1 MPSPFRVALIGYGF
15 VGQTFHAPLLGSI
28 PGLSLELVASRD
40 TARVQAGLPG
50 VRVTADYLAAVRDP
64 AIDLV
69 VIASPNQTHAPL
81 ASAALAAGKHVV
93 VDKPF
98 TVTLAE
104 ARQLAAEAEQAG
116 RLLSVF
122 QNRRWDSDFLGL
134 QAVLASGALG
144 ELSSLESRIER
155 FRPEVRTRWREAAL
169 PGSGLWFDLGP
180 HLLDQA
186 LCLFG
191 LPERLQA
198 QLARQRPGAL
208 TDDWFQVQLDYGTRQ
223 VTLRAGMLAAGGVPR
238 FLAQGTAGSWIK
250 QGADRQEDA
259 LKAGVRPGGPDWGQ
273 DPDPGWLID
282 ASGERQAL
290 PTPAGDH
297 RGYYLA
303 LVEALAGRAAN
314 PVSPA
319 QACALM
325 ALLEAAQRS
334 SAEGRALMPELTA
347 AERAAY

>member
-15 VGQTFHAPLLGSI
+15 VGQTFHAPLLSSI
-28 PGLSLELVASRD
+28 PGLSLDLVASRD
-40 TARVQAGLPG
+40 AARVQADLPE

-116 RLLSVF
+116 LLLSVF

-144 ELSSLESRIER
+144 ELTSLESRIER

-198 QLARQRPGAL
+198 QLVRQRPGAL
-208 TDDWFQVQLDYGTRQ
+208 TDDWFQVQLDYGSRQ

-250 QGADRQEDA
+250 QGADRQEDT
-259 LKAGVRPGGPDWGQ
+259 LKAGVRPGAPDWGQ

-297 RGYYLA
+297 RRYYLA

-334 SAEGRALMPELTA
+334 SAEGRALMPELTT

>member
-15 VGQTFHAPLLGSI
+15 VGQTFHGPLLGSI

-40 TARVQAGLPG
+40 AARVQADLPG

-144 ELSSLESRIER
+144 ELTSLESRIER

-198 QLARQRPGAL
+198 QLVRQRPGAL

-259 LKAGVRPGGPDWGQ
+259 LKAGVRPGSPDWGQ

-282 ASGERQAL
+282 ASGRRQAL
-290 PTPAGDH
+290 PPPAGDH
-297 RGYYLA
+297 RRYYLA
-303 LVEALAGRAAN
+303 LVEALDGRAAN

-334 SAEGRALMPELTA
+334 SAEGRALMPELSA

>member
-1 MPSPFRVALIGYGF
+1 MSSPFRVALIGYGF
-15 VGQTFHAPLLGSI
+15 VGQTFHGPLLGSI
-28 PGLSLELVASRD
+28 PGLTLELVASRD
-40 TARVQAGLPG
+40 AARVHIDLPQ
-50 VRVTADYLAAVRDP
+50 VRVTADYLAAVQDQ

-155 FRPEVRTRWREAAL
+155 FRPKVRTRWREAAL

-198 QLARQRPGAL
+198 QLVRQRPGAL
-208 TDDWFQVQLDYGTRQ
+208 TDDWFQVQLDYGSRQ

-250 QGADRQEDA
+250 QGADRQEDT
-259 LKAGVRPGGPDWGQ
+259 LKAGVRPGAPDWGQ

-297 RGYYLA
+297 RRYYLA

-334 SAEGRALMPELTA
+334 SAEGRALMPELTT

>member
-1 MPSPFRVALIGYGF
+1 MPAPLRVALIGYGF
-15 VGQTFHAPLLGSI
+15 VGQTFHSPLLRSI
-28 PGLSLELVASRD
+28 PGLSLELIASREA
-40 TARVQAGLPG
+40 ARVHADLPA
-50 VRVTADYLAAVRDP
+50 VRVTSDYLAAVRDP

-81 ASAALAAGKHVV
+81 ASSALAAGKHVV

-98 TVTLAE
+98 TVTLSE
-104 ARQLAAEAEQAG
+104 ARQLAEEAERAE

-144 ELSSLESRIER
+144 ELTSLESRIER
-155 FRPEVRTRWREAAL
+155 FRPEVRDRWREADL

-191 LPERLQA
+191 LPQRLQA
-198 QLARQRPGAL
+198 SLVRQRPGGR
-208 TDDWFQVQLDYGTRQ
+208 TDDWFQVQLDYGARQ

-250 QGADRQEDA
+250 QGGDRQEDA
-259 LKAGVRPGGPDWGQ
+259 LKAGVRPGSPDWGQ
-273 DPDPGWLID
+273 DPDPGWLIGAD
-282 ASGERQAL
+282 GERQAL

-297 RGYYLA
+297 RRYYLA

-314 PVSPA
+314 PVPPA

-325 ALLEAAQRS
+325 ALLETAQRS
-334 SAEGRALMPELTA
+334 ATEGRALAPELTTT
-347 AERAAY
+347 ERAAY

>member
-1 MPSPFRVALIGYGF
+1 MPSPVRVALVGYGF
-15 VGQTFHAPLLGSI
+15 VGQTFHAPLLRSI

-40 TARVQAGLPG
+40 AARVHAELPEA
-50 VRVTADYLAAVRDP
+50 RVTADYSAAVCDP
-64 AIDLV
+64 VIDLV

-104 ARQLAAEAEQAG
+104 ARRLAQDAEQAG

-134 QAVLASGALG
+134 QDVLASGALG
-144 ELSSLESRIER
+144 ELTSLESRIER
-155 FRPEVRTRWREAAL
+155 FRPQVRERWREADL

-191 LPERLQA
+191 LPRRLQA
-198 QLARQRPGAL
+198 SLVRQRPGAL
-208 TDDWFQVQLDYGTRQ
+208 TDDWFQVQLDYGARQ
-223 VTLRAGMLAAGGVPR
+223 VTLKAGMLAAGGVPR
-238 FLAQGTAGSWIK
+238 FLAQGTAGSWLK
-250 QGADRQEDA
+250 LGADRQEDA
-259 LKAGVRPGGPDWGQ
+259 LKAGIQPGGPAWGE
-273 DPDPGWLID
+273 DPDPGWLIGGD
-282 ASGERQAL
+282 GERQAL
-290 PTPAGDH
+290 PTPAGDQ
-297 RGYYLA
+297 RRYYLA

-314 PVSPA
+314 PVPPA

-325 ALLEAAQRS
+325 ALLETAQRS
-334 SAEGRALMPELTA
+334 AAEGRALVPELTA
-347 AERAAY
+347 AERDAY

>member
-28 PGLSLELVASRD
+28 PGLSLDLVASRD
-40 TARVQAGLPG
+40 AARVQADLPK

-116 RLLSVF
+116 LLLSVF

-144 ELSSLESRIER
+144 ELTSLESRIER

-198 QLARQRPGAL
+198 QLVRQRPGAL
-208 TDDWFQVQLDYGTRQ
+208 TDDWFQVQLDYGARQ

-238 FLAQGTAGSWIK
+238 FLAQGTAASWIK
-250 QGADRQEDA
+250 RGADRQEDA

-297 RGYYLA
+297 RRYYLA
-303 LVEALAGRAAN
+303 LVEALTGRAGN

>member
-15 VGQTFHAPLLGSI
+15 VGQTFHGPLLRSI
-28 PGLSLELVASRD
+28 PGLTLELVASRD
-40 TARVQAGLPG
+40 AERVHADLPEI
-50 VRVTADYLAAVRDP
+50 RVTADYLAAVQDP

-81 ASAALAAGKHVV
+81 ASAALAAGQHVV

-134 QAVLASGALG
+134 QEVLASGALG
-144 ELSSLESRIER
+144 ELTSLESRIER

-198 QLARQRPGAL
+198 QLVRQRAGAL
-208 TDDWFQVQLDYGTRQ
+208 TDDWFQVQLDYGARQ

-259 LKAGVRPGGPDWGQ
+259 LKAGVRPGGPGWGQ
-273 DPDPGWLID
+273 DPDSGWLITGD
-282 ASGERQAL
+282 GERQAL

-297 RGYYLA
+297 RRYYLA
-303 LVEALAGRAAN
+303 LVEALAGRATN
-314 PVSPA
+314 PVPPA

-334 SAEGRALMPELTA
+334 SAEGRALLPELTA
-347 AERAAY
+347 AERASY

>member
-15 VGQTFHAPLLGSI
+15 VGQTFHGPLLSSI
-28 PGLSLELVASRD
+28 PGLSLDLVASRD
-40 TARVQAGLPG
+40 AARVQADLPG

-104 ARQLAAEAEQAG
+104 ARQLVEEAEQAG

-144 ELSSLESRIER
+144 ELTSLESRIER

-198 QLARQRPGAL
+198 QLVRQRPGAL
-208 TDDWFQVQLDYGTRQ
+208 TDDWFQVQLDYGARQ

-297 RGYYLA
+297 RRYYLA
-303 LVEALAGRAAN
+303 LVEALTGRADN

-334 SAEGRALMPELTA
+334 SAEGRALMPELSA

>member
-1 MPSPFRVALIGYGF
+1 MPSPLRVALIGYGF
-15 VGQTFHAPLLGSI
+15 VGQTFHGPLLRSI
-28 PGLSLELVASRD
+28 PGLALELVASRD
-40 TARVQAGLPG
+40 AARVHADLPA
-50 VRVTADYLAAVRDP
+50 VRVTPDYLAAVRDP

-104 ARQLAAEAEQAG
+104 ARQLAQEAKRTG

-122 QNRRWDSDFLGL
+122 QNRRWDSDFLAL
-134 QAVLASGALG
+134 QEVMASGALG
-144 ELSSLESRIER
+144 ELTSLESRIER
-155 FRPEVRTRWREAAL
+155 FRPQVRDRWREADL

-191 LPERLQA
+191 LPQRLQA
-198 QLARQRPGAL
+198 SLVRQRPGAQ
-208 TDDWFQVQLDYGTRQ
+208 TDDWFQVQLDYGARQ
-223 VTLRAGMLAAGGVPR
+223 VTLKAGMLAAGGVPR

-259 LKAGVRPGGPDWGQ
+259 LKAGVIPGGPDWGA
-273 DPDPGWLID
+273 DPEPGWLITGD
-282 ASGERQAL
+282 GERQAL

-297 RGYYLA
+297 RRYYLA

-314 PVSPA
+314 PVSPD

-325 ALLEAAQRS
+325 ALLEAAQRAS
-334 SAEGRALMPELTA
+334 REGCAIVPELTA
-347 AERAAY
+347 AERNAY

>member
-1 MPSPFRVALIGYGF
+1 MPSPVRVALVGYGF
-15 VGQTFHAPLLGSI
+15 VGQTFHAPLLRSI

-40 TARVQAGLPG
+40 AARVHADLPG
-50 VRVTADYLAAVRDP
+50 ARVTADYSAAVRDP

-104 ARQLAAEAEQAG
+104 ARRLAQEAAQAG

-134 QAVLASGALG
+134 QDVLARGVLG
-144 ELSSLESRIER
+144 ELTSLESRIER
-155 FRPEVRTRWREAAL
+155 FRPQVRERWREADL

-191 LPERLQA
+191 LPQRLQA
-198 QLARQRPGAL
+198 SLVRQRPGAL
-208 TDDWFQVQLDYGTRQ
+208 TDDWFQVQLDYGARQ

-250 QGADRQEDA
+250 LGADRQEDA
-259 LKAGVRPGGPDWGQ
+259 LKAGQRPGGPEWGA
-273 DPDPGWLID
+273 DPDPGWFID
-282 ASGERQAL
+282 GSGERQAL
-290 PTPAGDH
+290 PTPAGDQ
-297 RGYYLA
+297 RRYYLA
-303 LVEALAGRAAN
+303 LVEALAGHAAN
-314 PVSPA
+314 PVPPA

-325 ALLEAAQRS
+325 ALLETAQRS
-334 SAEGRALMPELTA
+334 AVEGRALVPELTA
-347 AERAAY
+347 AERDAY

>member
-1 MPSPFRVALIGYGF
+1 MSAPLRVALIGYGF
-15 VGQTFHAPLLGSI
+15 VGQTFHGPLLSSI
-28 PGLSLELVASRD
+28 PGLALELVASRD
-40 TARVQAGLPG
+40 AARVQADLPG
-50 VRVTADYLAAVRDP
+50 VRVTADYESAVRDP

-104 ARQLAAEAEQAG
+104 ARQLAQDAERAG

-144 ELSSLESRIER
+144 DVTSLESRIER
-155 FRPEVRTRWREAAL
+155 FRPQVRDRWREADL

-191 LPERLQA
+191 LPQRLQA
-198 QLARQRPGAL
+198 SLVCQRPGAR
-208 TDDWFQVQLDYGTRQ
+208 TDDWFQVQLDYGALQ

-238 FLAQGTAGSWIK
+238 FLAQGTTGSWLK

-273 DPDPGWLID
+273 DPDPGWLIE
-282 ASGERQAL
+282 AAGERQAL

-297 RGYYLA
+297 RRYYLA

-314 PVSPA
+314 PVPPA

-325 ALLEAAQRS
+325 ALLETAQRS
-334 SAEGRALMPELTA
+334 AREGRALVPELSA
-347 AERAAY
+347 AERSSY

>member
-15 VGQTFHAPLLGSI
+15 VGQTFHGPLLRSI
-28 PGLSLELVASRD
+28 PGLTLELVASRD
-40 TARVQAGLPG
+40 AERVHTDLPEI
-50 VRVTADYLAAVRDP
+50 RVTADYLAAVQDP

-134 QAVLASGALG
+134 QEVLASGALG
-144 ELSSLESRIER
+144 ELTSLESRIER

-198 QLARQRPGAL
+198 QLVRQRVGAL
-208 TDDWFQVQLDYGTRQ
+208 TDDWFQVQLDYGARQ

-259 LKAGVRPGGPDWGQ
+259 LKAGVRPGGPGWGQ
-273 DPDPGWLID
+273 DPDSGWLITGD
-282 ASGERQAL
+282 GERQAL

-297 RGYYLA
+297 RRYYLA
-303 LVEALAGRAAN
+303 LVEALAGRATN
-314 PVSPA
+314 PVPPA

-334 SAEGRALMPELTA
+334 SAEGRALLPELTA
-347 AERAAY
+347 AERASY

>member
-1 MPSPFRVALIGYGF
+1 MSASLRVALIGYGF
-15 VGQTFHAPLLGSI
+15 VGQTFHGPLLSSI
-28 PGLSLELVASRD
+28 PGLSLDLVASRD
-40 TARVQAGLPG
+40 AARVRADLPG
-50 VRVTADYLAAVRDP
+50 VRVTADYAAALHDP
-64 AIDLV
+64 AVDLV

-104 ARQLAAEAEQAG
+104 ARALAEDAEQAG

-144 ELSSLESRIER
+144 DVTSLESRIER
-155 FRPEVRTRWREAAL
+155 FRPQVRDRWREADL

-191 LPERLQA
+191 LPQRLQA
-198 QLARQRPGAL
+198 KLVRQRPGAR
-208 TDDWFQVQLDYGTRQ
+208 TDDWFQVQLDYGARQ

-238 FLAQGTAGSWIK
+238 FLAQGTAASWLK
-250 QGADRQEDA
+250 LGADHQEDA
-259 LKAGVRPGGPDWGQ
+259 LKAGVRPGGSDWGQ
-273 DPDPGWLID
+273 DPDPGWLIAAD
-282 ASGERQAL
+282 GERQAL

-297 RGYYLA
+297 RRYYLA

-314 PVSPA
+314 PVPPA

-325 ALLEAAQRS
+325 ALLETAQRS
-334 SAEGRALMPELTA
+334 SREGRALEPELNAT
-347 AERAAY
+347 ERAAY

>member
-15 VGQTFHAPLLGSI
+15 VGQTFHGPLLSSI
-28 PGLSLELVASRD
+28 PGLSLDLVASRD
-40 TARVQAGLPG
+40 AARVQADLPE

-104 ARQLAAEAEQAG
+104 ARQLVEEAEQAG

-198 QLARQRPGAL
+198 QLVRQRPGAL
-208 TDDWFQVQLDYGTRQ
+208 IDDWFQVQLDYGTRQ

-282 ASGERQAL
+282 ATGERRAL

-297 RGYYLA
+297 RRYYLA
-303 LVEALAGRAAN
+303 LVEALAGRAGN

>member
-15 VGQTFHAPLLGSI
+15 VGQTFHGPLLGSI

-40 TARVQAGLPG
+40 AARVQTDLPG
-50 VRVTADYLAAVRDP
+50 VRVTADYRAAVQDP

-98 TVTLAE
+98 TVTP
-104 ARQLAAEAEQAG
+104 AEAEQAG

-144 ELSSLESRIER
+144 ELTSLESRIER

-169 PGSGLWFDLGP
+169 PGSGLWLDLGP

-198 QLARQRPGAL
+198 QLVRQRAGAL

-273 DPDPGWLID
+273 DPDSGWLITGD
-282 ASGERQAL
+282 GECQAL

-297 RGYYLA
+297 RRYYLA

-314 PVSPA
+314 PVPPA

-334 SAEGRALMPELTA
+334 SAEGRALLPELTA
-347 AERAAY
+347 AERASY

>member
-15 VGQTFHAPLLGSI
+15 VGQTFHGPLLGSI

-40 TARVQAGLPG
+40 AARVQADLPG

-144 ELSSLESRIER
+144 ELTSLESRIER
-155 FRPEVRTRWREAAL
+155 FRPEVRTRWREASL

-198 QLARQRPGAL
+198 QLVRQRPGAL

-282 ASGERQAL
+282 ASGRRQAL

-297 RGYYLA
+297 RRYYLA
-303 LVEALAGRAAN
+303 LVEALGGRAAN

-334 SAEGRALMPELTA
+334 SAEGRALMPELSA

>member
-1 MPSPFRVALIGYGF
+1 MSAPFRVALIGYGF
-15 VGQTFHAPLLGSI
+15 VGQTFHGPLLNSI
-28 PGLSLELVASRD
+28 PGLSLRLVASRD
-40 TARVQAGLPG
+40 AARVQADLPG
-50 VRVTADYLAAVRDP
+50 VRVSADYAAAVRDP

-98 TVTLAE
+98 TVTLTE
-104 ARQLAAEAEQAG
+104 ARQLAQEAEAAG

-134 QAVLASGALG
+134 QTVLASGALG
-144 ELSSLESRIER
+144 DVTSLESRIER
-155 FRPEVRTRWREAAL
+155 FRPQVRDRWREADL

-191 LPERLQA
+191 LPQHLQA
-198 QLARQRPGAL
+198 SLVRQRPGAR
-208 TDDWFQVQLDYGTRQ
+208 TDDWFQVQLDYGALQ

-238 FLAQGTAGSWIK
+238 FLAQGTAASWLK
-250 QGADRQEDA
+250 LGADRQEDA

-273 DPDPGWLID
+273 DPDPGWLIAAD
-282 ASGERQAL
+282 GERQAL

-297 RGYYLA
+297 RRYYLA
-303 LVEALAGRAAN
+303 LVEALADRAAN
-314 PVSPA
+314 PVPPA

-325 ALLEAAQRS
+325 ALLETAQRS
-334 SAEGRALMPELTA
+334 SVEGRALAPELTA

>member
-15 VGQTFHAPLLGSI
+15 VGQTFHGPLLGSI

-40 TARVQAGLPG
+40 AARVQADLPG

-144 ELSSLESRIER
+144 ELTSLESRIER

-198 QLARQRPGAL
+198 QLVRQRPGAL

-259 LKAGVRPGGPDWGQ
+259 LKAGVRPGSPDWGQ

-282 ASGERQAL
+282 ASGRRQAL

-297 RGYYLA
+297 RRYYLA
-303 LVEALAGRAAN
+303 LVEALDGRAAN

-334 SAEGRALMPELTA
+334 SAEGRALMPELSA